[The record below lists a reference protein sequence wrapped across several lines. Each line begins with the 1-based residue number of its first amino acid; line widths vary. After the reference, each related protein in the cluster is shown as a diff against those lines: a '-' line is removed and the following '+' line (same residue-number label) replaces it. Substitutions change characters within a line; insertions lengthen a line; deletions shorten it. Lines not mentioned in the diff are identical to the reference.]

1 MELWSRVYRNRVAVG
16 DFGAFLFRGVL
27 LDLFFLSLK
36 FFLRVMFRG
45 LLKMFSY
52 RILVQFFPTALN
64 YR

>member
-36 FFLRVMFRG
+36 FF
-45 LLKMFSY
+45 
-52 RILVQFFPTALN
+52 
-64 YR
+64 